1 MTLTELQPTKA
12 NPLKTFSTDTIGRS
26 KSVVLFA
33 QYLSRIDSGFS
44 IAIDSSWGGGKTFFV
59 KQTKM
64 VLDSFNPFSPN
75 SLVDAESEQL
85 KQQAE
90 KYFPNVSEALTS
102 TSHVSVYYDAW
113 ANDNSSDPLLS
124 LVYEIVRN
132 VNSDFDSLKQ
142 TDIPKLSAAI
152 FDFFTGK
159 NAKDILEIFRGDN
172 PLDVICQEKTL
183 QTLIDDFLREIIK
196 ERGNR
201 LVVFVDE
208 LDRCNPNYAVRLLE
222 RVKHYFSNENVT
234 FVFSINSDALQRT
247 ISKFYGVRFD
257 SSRYLDRF
265 FDLSIALPPVNMAL
279 FYKHLGLQTWGT
291 DIDIVSFHIV
301 TKYGFSM
308 REAIRFNKAVI
319 VGTKHIDA
327 TTYALMY
334 CLTFILPVAAALRII
349 DQAQFLSFI
358 SGRDGSPF
366 YDLIQQLEE
375 DSGLS
380 ESYDRWLL
388 DYTESYNVTDN
399 PKIKTVS
406 RSDKLRDVYDAL
418 FSRRLKNGRIE
429 TVRIGD
435 LRFDDQMRSQFFA
448 RLGALSENAD
458 YTGNT

>member
-12 NPLKTFSTDTIGRS
+12 NLLKTFSTDTIGRS

-90 KYFPNVSEALTS
+90 KYVPNVSEALTS

-113 ANDNSSDPLLS
+113 ANDNASDPLLS
-124 LVYEIVRN
+124 LVYEIVRD
-132 VNSDFDSLKQ
+132 VNLDFDSLKR

-152 FDFFTGK
+152 FDCFTGK
-159 NAKDILEIFRGDN
+159 NAKDILEILRGEN
-172 PLDVICQEKTL
+172 PLDVISQEKTL
-183 QTLIDDFLREIIK
+183 QSLIDDFLREIIK

-247 ISKFYGVRFD
+247 ISKYYGVRFD

-265 FDLSIALPPVNMAL
+265 FDLSIALPPVNMTL

-291 DIDIVSFHIV
+291 HIDIVSFHVV
-301 TKYGFSM
+301 TKYRLSM
-308 REAIRFNKAVI
+308 REAIRFNKAII
-319 VGTKHIDA
+319 VGTKNIDA
-327 TTYALMY
+327 STFALMY
-334 CLTFILPVAAALRII
+334 CLTFILPVAAALRIV
-349 DQAQFLSFI
+349 DQTRFSDFI

-366 YDLIQQLEE
+366 YELVQQLDE

-388 DYTESYNVTDN
+388 DLGESYNASDD
-399 PKIKTVS
+399 PIIKTVS
-406 RSDKLRDVYDAL
+406 LIEKRRAVYEAL

-429 TVRIGD
+429 YVRIGD
-435 LRFDDQMRSQFFA
+435 LRFDDATRSQFFA